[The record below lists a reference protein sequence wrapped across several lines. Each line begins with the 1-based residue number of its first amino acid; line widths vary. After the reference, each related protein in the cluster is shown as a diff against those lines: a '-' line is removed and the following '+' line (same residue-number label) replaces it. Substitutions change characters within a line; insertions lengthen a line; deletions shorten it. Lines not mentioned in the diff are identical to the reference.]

1 MLTLPNILTLLRILL
16 IPCFVVCFYLPFPR
30 AATVAAAIFGIAAL
44 TDWLDGYLARRL
56 DQGSPFGAF
65 LDPVADKLMVAV
77 VMVVLLQA
85 RPELWLALPV
95 AVIIGREITV
105 SALREWMAEVG
116 ARRKVAV
123 SWLGKLK
130 TTLQMIALVTMVLGH
145 DELAPAWISPTGV
158 VMLYAAMVLTLWSM
172 FDYLRLAWP
181 DLSRTEDD

>member
-16 IPCFVVCFYLPFPR
+16 IPCFVVCFHLPFPR
-30 AATVAAAIFGIAAL
+30 AATAAAAIFGVAAV

-56 DQGSPFGAF
+56 NQGSPFGAF

-77 VMVVLLQA
+77 VLVVLLQA

-130 TTLQMIALVTMVLGH
+130 TTLQMIALVMLLLAH
-145 DELAPAWISPTGV
+145 DTLAPPWLSQLGV
-158 VMLYAAMVLTLWSM
+158 VMLYTATVLTLWSM

-181 DLSRTEDD
+181 DLQKG